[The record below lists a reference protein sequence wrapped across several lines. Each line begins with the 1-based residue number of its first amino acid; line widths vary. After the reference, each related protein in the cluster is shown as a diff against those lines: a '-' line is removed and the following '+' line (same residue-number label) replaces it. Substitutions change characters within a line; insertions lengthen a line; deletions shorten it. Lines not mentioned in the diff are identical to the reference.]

1 MIYAVLRR
9 GRLFHRFLGW
19 FFTAFKRAVEHL
31 LQTVGLKLIGLPV
44 KLSAVISQ
52 KAGNRNLLAQ
62 ISKHF
67 REEHL
72 ACRFVYAARAVFPDH
87 YRNIFVGKCGFMP
100 VYLGSHFSYFS
111 LVASYCRKRL
121 TIPAWIPIK

>member
-19 FFTAFKRAVEHL
+19 FFTDFKRAVERL
-31 LQTVGLKLIGLPV
+31 LQAVRLKLIGLPV
-44 KLSAVISQ
+44 KLSAVIPQ
-52 KAGNRNLLAQ
+52 KQGTEICLHKQVSISEKNTLLAGSFTPPVPYSL
-62 ISKHF
+62 IITG
-67 REEHL
+67 
-72 ACRFVYAARAVFPDH
+72 
-87 YRNIFVGKCGFMP
+87 IFLSANVVKP

-111 LVASYCRKRL
+111 LVAAYCRKRL